1 MIVTHLWP
9 TRIPLMI
16 AEEIITIRQTQED
29 MPIVFIVTL
38 APPRETSLSLPE
50 PVKKCYPE
58 QV

>member
-16 AEEIITIRQTQED
+16 AEEITTIRQTQAEI
-29 MPIVFIVTL
+29 PIVFIVTL
-38 APPRETSLSLPE
+38 TPPRKPSLSLPE
-50 PVKKCYPE
+50 PVKKCYPK